1 MCLGKE
7 RLEYYMEDYR
17 KRKNELSDKEK
28 DTYEDMRIVQEMY
41 ARGFGFV
48 KLDIYRSK
56 ANRFQIVDGK
66 LMPSFSTID
75 GLGDKAAEMIEDEA
89 AKGKFLSREDFKN
102 RCKVSEKVVE
112 AMADMGL
119 MGDMPHS
126 NQMSIMDF
134 L

>member
-1 MCLGKE
+1 
-7 RLEYYMEDYR
+7 
-17 KRKNELSDKEK
+17 
-28 DTYEDMRIVQEMY
+28 
-41 ARGFGFV
+41 
-48 KLDIYRSK
+48 
-56 ANRFQIVDGK
+56 
-66 LMPSFSTID
+66 
-75 GLGDKAAEMIEDEA
+75 MIEDEA